1 MRLNE
6 FYDRLFNIS
15 ESYRWTVDEN
25 NKVVAT
31 IQSGP
36 FRGFRVNPLT
46 ALAHKSGFGLIE
58 DTRDGAEFAAHLL
71 GIPRRVAR
79 KLYSATL
86 ASNNHGNT
94 QVLRGRIRSALE
106 V

>member
-1 MRLNE
+1 MNVSDFCKRLWT
-6 FYDRLFNIS
+6 IS
-15 ESYRWTVDEN
+15 SSYHWNVEDNR
-25 NKVVAT
+25 VVAT

-36 FRGFRVNPLT
+36 NRGFTLNPIT
-46 ALAHKSGFGLIE
+46 ALAHKHGRGFFENTRTGTEQAARDLGLS
-58 DTRDGAEFAAHLL
+58 RDFARH
-71 GIPRRVAR
+71 V
-79 KLYSATL
+79 YSATL